1 MKGENMV
8 KQINIDGGTIPIEVK
23 EEKGVH
29 IITVDGVEWVRTESY
44 MHSTVLF
51 NLMCD
56 HITEYMQYKKI

>member
-1 MKGENMV
+1 MV

-44 MHSTVLF
+44 LHSTILY
-51 NLMCD
+51 NMMCD
-56 HITEYMQYKKI
+56 HLTDYMNYKKV